1 MRPQRRESKRL
12 SSPYPPP
19 LSRPPSRSRSLSGA
33 YGRPN
38 ARRDAVDAG
47 QEVALGGALLV
58 ALRPLKLRLVELV
71 CDNSMC
77 SLLSMSR
84 QRILFAESFP
94 ARSQNCSL
102 AVKSK
107 PNKPL
112 RAHAQLRARRALTS
126 SFIETGGKGIEKSR
140 RSVSQCFFVSRER
153 VIPSKSTLDD

>member
-19 LSRPPSRSRSLSGA
+19 LSRPPSRSPSLSGA

-107 PNKPL
+107 PNKL
-112 RAHAQLRARRALTS
+112 FAHGPTSRPSGVDIIIHRDRRQGNREESA
-126 SFIETGGKGIEKSR
+126 FG
-140 RSVSQCFFVSRER
+140 VPVFFRVSR
-153 VIPSKSTLDD
+153 KSHSEQVNAR